1 MKLGII
7 AASMLIG
14 AASLVSVPA
23 HAQTS
28 DAMVMPK
35 NAIPNAARVSQEKK
49 KPTVLG
55 VTSEPSTTAT
65 TNAPMAARVDPGK

>member
-14 AASLVSVPA
+14 AASLVSMSA

-28 DAMVMPK
+28 DTLVVPK
-35 NAIPNAARVSQEKK
+35 NAIPNAARVSQDKK
-49 KPTVLG
+49 KPTVLP
-55 VTSEPSTTAT
+55 VTSEAT
-65 TNAPMAARVDPGK
+65 TSTANAPMAARVDPGK

>member
-14 AASLVSVPA
+14 AASLVSA

-28 DAMVMPK
+28 SEAMVVPK
-35 NAIPNAARVSQEKK
+35 NAIPNAARVSQDKK
-49 KPTVLG
+49 APTVLR
-55 VTSEPSTTAT
+55 VTSEPTTST

>member
-14 AASLVSVPA
+14 AASLVSVSA

-28 DAMVMPK
+28 QTMVVPK
-35 NAIPNAARVSQEKK
+35 NAIPNSARVSQQK

-55 VTSEPSTTAT
+55 VTSEPTTNAT
-65 TNAPMAARVDPGK
+65 TDAPMAARVDPGK

>member
-14 AASLVSVPA
+14 AASLVPMSA

-28 DAMVMPK
+28 DTLVVPK
-35 NAIPNAARVSQEKK
+35 NAIPNAARVSQDKK
-49 KPTVLG
+49 APTVLR
-55 VTSEPSTTAT
+55 VTSEPTTSTTD
-65 TNAPMAARVDPGK
+65 APMAARVDPGK